1 MNRVNI
7 ETVTFEGFAMIMFNI
22 NIKVS
27 LNSYNMAYN
36 RRNQYKPPLTAT
48 SLQRPL
54 FFGPGGQKF
63 HTLTL
68 LVQTSLQRPLSSV
81 PKVAGERFNCIFSLR
96 VRPYEFFFF
105 SSSPLEGRLQ
115 FQQMMENGTTS
126 VHLGKTSRVHGN
138 YTKMDWWQRMEI
150 L

>member
-7 ETVTFEGFAMIMFNI
+7 ETVTFEGFAMIMFNN

-27 LNSYNMAYN
+27 LNSYNIAYN
-36 RRNQYKPPLTAT
+36 WRNQYKT
-48 SLQRPL
+48 SANGHLSTTVTFFRPSK
-54 FFGPGGQKF
+54 QKF

-68 LVQTSLQRPLSSV
+68 LFQTSLQRPLSSV
-81 PKVAGERFNCIFSLR
+81 AKVAGERFNCMFSLR

-105 SSSPLEGRLQ
+105 SSPPLEGRLQ
-115 FQQMMENGTTS
+115 CQQMMGNGTTS
-126 VHLGKTSRVHGN
+126 VHLGKTSRAHGN